1 MKDRTYLIKVARRYF
16 EDGYSQQ
23 QIAEEFNVSRPTVS
37 MLLKKCR
44 EEGVVDIRI
53 SDPDDARNA
62 LAAEL
67 KAHFPVERVLVAES
81 RHNYQGTIESV
92 GELGAEFI
100 QSLLTPES
108 MLGTSWGETLYQIV
122 HHLPHINLSGATVV
136 QLVGGTGAENPHYD
150 GFDLA
155 RSFALRLHGTY
166 RILPVP
172 ILVRDDSVRR
182 GLLQERGIAAHQDLL
197 ASLTHALVGVSSSSP
212 EHSALVASGY
222 LTRRESQKLASMGVI
237 GNMCGYHFT
246 EDGEFPDI
254 PVNRCIVGITL
265 DNLKKVPLTA
275 AACGKHKAKTLA
287 GAMRTG
293 FIQYVI
299 TDEFTALSILE
310 DCRELPLSS
319 RL

>member
-1 MKDRTYLIKVARRYF
+1 MAPMKDRTYLIKIARRYF

-23 QIAEEFNVSRPTVS
+23 QIADEFNISRPTVS

-44 EEGVVDIRI
+44 EDGVVDIRI

-67 KAHFPVERVLVAES
+67 KAQFP
-81 RHNYQGTIESV
+81 GTVESV

-100 QSLLTPES
+100 QSLLSPES

-122 HHLPHINLSGATVV
+122 HHLPHINLSGATIV

-155 RSFALRLHGTY
+155 HSFALRLHGTY

-172 ILVRDDSVRR
+172 ILVRNDSVRR
-182 GLLQERGIAAHQDLL
+182 GLLQERGIAAHQELL
-197 ASLTHALVGVSSSSP
+197 AGLTHALVGVSSSSP

-222 LTRRESQKLASMGVI
+222 LTRRETQKLASMGVI

-246 EDGEFPDI
+246 VEGEFPDI

-265 DNLKKVPLTA
+265 ENLKKVPLTA
-275 AACGKHKAKTLA
+275 AACGKHKVKTLA
-287 GAMRTG
+287 GAMRT
-293 FIQYVI
+293 
-299 TDEFTALSILE
+299 
-310 DCRELPLSS
+310 
-319 RL
+319 